1 MIKAMKTLI
10 PVIIAILYLFSSC
23 QKDNPLPP
31 EEYHQDIFRCKVNG
45 VEWTPN
51 CISDPLFGCDA
62 VDCQYYWK
70 DTKTFEIGAV
80 NISHDK
86 TINNSIS
93 FAGFGYEGNENLL
106 RSLKENY
113 KEWNK
118 PGNCGFYDLDT
129 TSIRRLTIIEVDT
142 LKYLIKGS
150 FEFTAIDHFG
160 DCKDT
165 VRITDGYFHVN
176 FRF

>member
-1 MIKAMKTLI
+1 MKFCITLLCL
-10 PVIIAILYLFSSC
+10 ALLSLASSC
-23 QKDNPLPP
+23 QKDDPFSH

-70 DTKTFEIGAV
+70 DTKGISIGVV
-80 NISHDK
+80 NISNDQSV
-86 TINNSIS
+86 NQSI
-93 FAGFGYEGNENLL
+93 GFSKYTTVEGDNPLTL
-106 RSLKENY
+106 RTKEFID
-113 KEWNK
+113 WNK

-129 TSIRRLTIIEVDT
+129 TAVRRLTILEVDT
-142 LKYLIKGS
+142 VNYLIKGT
-150 FEFTAIDHFG
+150 FEFTAIDNYG
-160 DCKDT
+160 DCQDT
-165 VRITDGYFHVN
+165 IRITDGYFHVN

>member
-1 MIKAMKTLI
+1 MKFYITLI
-10 PVIIAILYLFSSC
+10 CLTLLSLASSC
-23 QKDNPLPP
+23 QKDDPLPP

-80 NISHDK
+80 NKSFDG
-86 TINNSIS
+86 NVNQSIGIASS
-93 FAGFGYEGNENLL
+93 FAALGVNELGLSL
-106 RSLKENY
+106 REY
-113 KEWNK
+113 KDWNK

-129 TSIRRLTIIEVDT
+129 TAVRRLTILEVDT
-142 LKYLIKGS
+142 VNYLIKGT
-150 FEFTAIDHFG
+150 FEFTAIDNYG
-160 DCKDT
+160 DCQDT

>member
-1 MIKAMKTLI
+1 MKFYITLI
-10 PVIIAILYLFSSC
+10 CLTLLSLASSC

-31 EEYHQDIFRCKVNG
+31 EEYHRDIFRCKVNG

-80 NISHDK
+80 NKSFDG
-86 TINNSIS
+86 NVNQSIGIASS
-93 FAGFGYEGNENLL
+93 FAALGVNELGLSL
-106 RSLKENY
+106 REY
-113 KEWNK
+113 KDWNK

-129 TSIRRLTIIEVDT
+129 TAVRRLTILEVDT
-142 LKYLIKGS
+142 VNYLIKGT
-150 FEFTAIDHFG
+150 FEFTAIDNYG
-160 DCKDT
+160 VCQDT